1 VEAWGALPE
10 CREAVAAFVAEV
22 VVAFAVEAVAAAAR
36 FYPRVREQ

>member
-22 VVAFAVEAVAAAAR
+22 VVAFAVEVVAAVAR
-36 FYPRVREQ
+36 C

>member
-22 VVAFAVEAVAAAAR
+22 VVAFAVEVVAAAAR
-36 FYPRVREQ
+36 F